1 MKPLTPVME
10 SFILRW
16 GEIGGAWGLN
26 RTVAQIYALLYL
38 SEEPLNAEEICESLS
53 LARSTVSASLRELLG
68 WGVIHIA
75 HALGDRRDYFET
87 IGDVWEMFRVIVR
100 ERKSREIDPLLRVL
114 RETLADADAKDEPA
128 EEKLKALLEFFEAAE
143 SIYEQVD
150 QLPTNVI
157 VRLARMGKRFSTV
170 LNTITGD

>member
-1 MKPLTPVME
+1 MKSITPVME

-38 SEEPLNAEEICESLS
+38 TSEPLNAEDISEALS

-68 WGVIHIA
+68 WGVIHIV
-75 HALGDRRDYFET
+75 HALGDRRDYYET
-87 IGDVWEMFRVIVR
+87 IGDVWEMFRIIVR
-100 ERKSREIDPLLRVL
+100 ERKSREMDPLLRVL
-114 RETLADADAKDEPA
+114 RETLVEADASDEQT
-128 EEKLKALLEFFEAAE
+128 EKKLHDMLDFFESAE
-143 SIYEQVD
+143 SVYQQVD

-157 VRLARMGKRFSTV
+157 MRLARMGQRFGSV
-170 LNTITGD
+170 LKTISGE

>member
-1 MKPLTPVME
+1 MKSLTPVME

-38 SEEPLNAEEICESLS
+38 SDEPLNAEEICEALS

-100 ERKSREIDPLLRVL
+100 ERKSREMDPLLHVL
-114 RETLADADAKDEPA
+114 RETLAETDARDEPTK
-128 EEKLKALLEFFEAAE
+128 EKLKAMLEFFEAAE
-143 SIYEQVD
+143 SVYQQVD

-157 VRLARMGKRFSTV
+157 MRLARMGQRFGSV
-170 LNTITGD
+170 LKTISGE